1 MKEQKKSP
9 RKQLEKFSNIFMQL
23 GLVLTL
29 FIVLITLEHKSE
41 VTAINIDS
49 TFKTDE
55 PIYNLDEKPKIF
67 VKEVERKTNPKP
79 KKREQVQDF
88 SVVEKRED
96 DKEII
101 ETVIDNKPEEDNFN
115 IDVVPEKR
123 EEDVI
128 KEDDEPKLFVNLQSV
143 PVFKGCENLSEAA
156 TKKCFEQK
164 MMKHVQRNFNSDLA
178 QEIGLRSGRHRIY
191 TQFVIDKKGEVV
203 NIKVSATNL
212 KLKKEAQRV
221 VNKIPQFIP
230 GKQNNKPV
238 KVKYT
243 LPITFMV
250 N

>member
-1 MKEQKKSP
+1 MKQQKKSP

-41 VTAINIDS
+41 VATINIDS

-55 PIYNLDEKPKIF
+55 AIYNLDDKPKIF
-67 VKEVERKTNPKP
+67 VKEVEKRTKSKP
-79 KKREQVQDF
+79 KRREQVQDF
-88 SVVEKRED
+88 SVIEKRDD
-96 DKEII
+96 DKEMVEI
-101 ETVIDNKPEEDNFN
+101 VIDNKPEEDNFN
-115 IDVVPEKR
+115 IDIIPEKG
-123 EEDVI
+123 EEDII
-128 KEDDEPKLFVNLQSV
+128 KEDDEPKLFINLQNV
-143 PVFKGCENLSEAA
+143 PVFKGCENLSEVEA
-156 TKKCFEQK
+156 KQCFEKK
-164 MMKHVQRNFNSDLA
+164 MMKHVQRNFNSELA
-178 QEIGLRSGRHRIY
+178 QEIGLRSGKHRIF

-203 NIKVSATNL
+203 NIKISATNP
-212 KLKKEAQRV
+212 KLKKEAERV
-221 VNKIPQFIP
+221 VNKIPKFIP